1 MATPRIGLI
10 VNPAAGRDI
19 RRLTGGASVVDNYAK
34 RRVAECVLAGLGIVP
49 DPPEALLMPD
59 KAGIADEVVE
69 EAPENVSAN
78 TLDLSL
84 SGSAADTRRAAAR
97 FREDERCAG
106 IVVLGGDGTNRDAA
120 LECGSTPLLSVST
133 GTNNVVPTAV
143 DGTVA
148 GAAAGLLATGAV
160 DSEDVTDRHAMV
172 EAETDGGES
181 IRGLTSVELVDRSF
195 VGTRAMV
202 DPADLVGGIVSR
214 ANPGE
219 IGLPGIAGAL
229 GALPPDE
236 PDAAV
241 LQLCNQANATRTV
254 RAIVAPGMTTEV
266 GIETYCVLKERE
278 STMIEI
284 DEAVLGA
291 DGERELEV
299 MNEAVEFRS
308 TPEGPRLVS
317 FDRVFEETARSGVLE
332 SG

>member
-1 MATPRIGLI
+1 

-34 RRVAECVLAGLGIVP
+34 RRVAECVLAGLELVSN
-49 DPPEALLMPD
+49 PPEVRLMPD
-59 KAGIADEVVE
+59 KAGIAESVVE
-69 EAPENVSAN
+69 EAPEGVSASV
-78 TLDLSL
+78 LDTSL

-97 FREDERCAG
+97 FHEDRGCGG
-106 IVVLGGDGTNRDAA
+106 IVVLGGDGTSRDVS
-120 LECGSTPLLSVST
+120 LECGDTPLLPVST

-148 GAAAGLLATGAV
+148 GAAAALCATGAV
-160 DSEDVTDRHAMV
+160 DVEDVTDRHGMV
-172 EAETDGGES
+172 EARIGGETS
-181 IRGLTSVELVDRSF
+181 VAGLASVELVDRSF

-229 GALPPDE
+229 GLLSPTE
-236 PDAAV
+236 PGAAFCR
-241 LQLCNQANATRTV
+241 LGEPETASRTV

-266 GIETYCVLKERE
+266 GIETYRVVSE
-278 STMIEI
+278 SEPTTIEVS
-284 DEAVLGA
+284 EGVLGA

-299 MNEAVEFRS
+299 VDEDVTFRS
-308 TPEGPRLVS
+308 IPDGPRLVS
-317 FDRVFEETARSGVLE
+317 FERVFERAARSGVLE
-332 SG
+332 TG